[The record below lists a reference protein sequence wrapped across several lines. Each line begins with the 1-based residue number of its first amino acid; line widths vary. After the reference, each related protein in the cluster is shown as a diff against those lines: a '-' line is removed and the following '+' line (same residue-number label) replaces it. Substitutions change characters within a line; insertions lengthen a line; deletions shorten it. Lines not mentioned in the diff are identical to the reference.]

1 MSFVSAATQPA
12 TSAPYRSARSSKS
25 VVVSS
30 IVSWRRAAVST
41 FGSSIPNQWKLKPAG
56 VHLELG
62 DLPVN
67 VQLHPTGQYA
77 AVLHCGMKEH
87 EVVVVSLGARKG
99 IASRTPVDQAFY
111 GLAFSPDGRQVYA
124 SGGEFD

>member
-1 MSFVSAATQPA
+1 MRRMSLLAAAVGT
-12 TSAPYRSARSSKS
+12 
-25 VVVSS
+25 VVVS
-30 IVSWRRAAVST
+30 VSRADDPKPEAPPRVLPGMRKDG
-41 FGSSIPNQWKLKPAG
+41 FVQLPNQWKLKPAG

-99 IASRTPVDQAFY
+99 I
-111 GLAFSPDGRQVYA
+111 
-124 SGGEFD
+124 